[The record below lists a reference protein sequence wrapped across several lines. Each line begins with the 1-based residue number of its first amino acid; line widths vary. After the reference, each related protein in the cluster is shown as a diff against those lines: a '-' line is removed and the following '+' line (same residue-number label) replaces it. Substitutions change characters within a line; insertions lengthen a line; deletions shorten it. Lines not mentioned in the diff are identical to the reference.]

1 MFKKFLILFFVLF
14 SFQSFAIEK
23 KTTFTLEAF
32 NEAQKAGKTIV
43 INSWNKS
50 CFTCKKQTKILDQAE
65 KEFKDILFLSFDKKT
80 NNRNSI
86 KFNSWNKFC
95 GTCARQTKILNEA
108 QKDFPDVIFL
118 SYEQTKHKDIA
129 KLLNVDY
136 WATIIVY
143 KNSKEVAKEIG
154 ITSKSDIYSLIKK
167 EI

>member
-1 MFKKFLILFFVLF
+1 MLKKFLILFFVLF

-23 KTTFTLEAF
+23 KTTFTVEAF

-50 CFTCKKQTKILDQAE
+50 C
-65 KEFKDILFLSFDKKT
+65 
-80 NNRNSI
+80 
-86 KFNSWNKFC
+86 

-108 QKDFPDVIFL
+108 QKDFPDVLFL

-129 KLLNVDY
+129 KLLKVDF
-136 WATIIVY
+136 WATIIIY

-154 ITSKSDIYSLIKK
+154 VTSKSDIYSLIKK

>member
-23 KTTFTLEAF
+23 KTTFTVEAF

-50 CFTCKKQTKILDQAE
+50 
-65 KEFKDILFLSFDKKT
+65 
-80 NNRNSI
+80 
-86 KFNSWNKFC
+86 C

-154 ITSKSDIYSLIKK
+154 VTSKNDIYSLIKK
-167 EI
+167 EV

>member
-14 SFQSFAIEK
+14 SFQSLAIEK
-23 KTTFTLEAF
+23 KTTFTLEVF
-32 NEAQKAGKTIV
+32 NEAQKTGKTIV
-43 INSWNKS
+43 I
-50 CFTCKKQTKILDQAE
+50 
-65 KEFKDILFLSFDKKT
+65 
-80 NNRNSI
+80 
-86 KFNSWNKFC
+86 NSWNKFC

-136 WATIIVY
+136 WATIVVY
-143 KNSKEVAKEIG
+143 KNSKEIAKEIG
-154 ITSKSDIYSLIKK
+154 VTTKNDIYSLIKK

>member
-23 KTTFTLEAF
+23 KTTFTVEAF
-32 NEAQKAGKTIV
+32 NEAQKSGKTIV

-50 CFTCKKQTKILDQAE
+50 C
-65 KEFKDILFLSFDKKT
+65 
-80 NNRNSI
+80 
-86 KFNSWNKFC
+86 
-95 GTCARQTKILNEA
+95 GTCAKQTKILNEA

-143 KNSKEVAKEIG
+143 KNSKEIAKEIG
-154 ITSKSDIYSLIKK
+154 VTTKSEIYSLIKK

>member
-23 KTTFTLEAF
+23 KTTFTLETF
-32 NEAQKAGKTIV
+32 NEAQKTGKTIV
-43 INSWNKS
+43 I
-50 CFTCKKQTKILDQAE
+50 
-65 KEFKDILFLSFDKKT
+65 
-80 NNRNSI
+80 
-86 KFNSWNKFC
+86 NSWNKFC

-143 KNSKEVAKEIG
+143 KNSKEVAKKIG
-154 ITSKSDIYSLIKK
+154 VTSKSDIYSLIKK

>member
-23 KTTFTLEAF
+23 KTTFTVEAF

-50 CFTCKKQTKILDQAE
+50 C
-65 KEFKDILFLSFDKKT
+65 
-80 NNRNSI
+80 
-86 KFNSWNKFC
+86 

-108 QKDFPDVIFL
+108 QKDFPDVVFL

-154 ITSKSDIYSLIKK
+154 VTSKSDIYSLIKK

>member
-32 NEAQKAGKTIV
+32 NEAQKTGKTIV
-43 INSWNKS
+43 I
-50 CFTCKKQTKILDQAE
+50 
-65 KEFKDILFLSFDKKT
+65 
-80 NNRNSI
+80 
-86 KFNSWNKFC
+86 NSWNKFC

-129 KLLNVDY
+129 KLLNVNY

-154 ITSKSDIYSLIKK
+154 VTSKSDIYSLIKK

>member
-50 CFTCKKQTKILDQAE
+50 C
-65 KEFKDILFLSFDKKT
+65 
-80 NNRNSI
+80 
-86 KFNSWNKFC
+86 

-108 QKDFPDVIFL
+108 QKDFPDVLFL

-129 KLLNVDY
+129 KLLNVNF
-136 WATIIVY
+136 WATIIIY

-154 ITSKSDIYSLIKK
+154 ITNKNDIYSLIKK

>member
-32 NEAQKAGKTIV
+32 NEAQKDGKTTV
-43 INSWNKS
+43 I
-50 CFTCKKQTKILDQAE
+50 
-65 KEFKDILFLSFDKKT
+65 
-80 NNRNSI
+80 
-86 KFNSWNKFC
+86 NSWNKFC

-154 ITSKSDIYSLIKK
+154 VTSKSDIYSLIKK

>member
-23 KTTFTLEAF
+23 KTTFTVEAF
-32 NEAQKAGKTIV
+32 NEAQKTGKTIV

-50 CFTCKKQTKILDQAE
+50 
-65 KEFKDILFLSFDKKT
+65 
-80 NNRNSI
+80 
-86 KFNSWNKFC
+86 C

-154 ITSKSDIYSLIKK
+154 VTSKSDIYSLIKK

>member
-23 KTTFTLEAF
+23 KTTFTVEAF
-32 NEAQKAGKTIV
+32 DEAQKTGKTIV
-43 INSWNKS
+43 I
-50 CFTCKKQTKILDQAE
+50 
-65 KEFKDILFLSFDKKT
+65 
-80 NNRNSI
+80 
-86 KFNSWNKFC
+86 NSWNKFC

-143 KNSKEVAKEIG
+143 KNSKEVVKEIG
-154 ITSKSDIYSLIKK
+154 VTSKSDIYSLIKK

>member
-23 KTTFTLEAF
+23 KTTFTVEAF
-32 NEAQKAGKTIV
+32 DEAQKTGKTIV
-43 INSWNKS
+43 I
-50 CFTCKKQTKILDQAE
+50 
-65 KEFKDILFLSFDKKT
+65 
-80 NNRNSI
+80 
-86 KFNSWNKFC
+86 NSWNKFC

-154 ITSKSDIYSLIKK
+154 VTSKSDIYSLIKK

>member
-23 KTTFTLEAF
+23 KTTFTLEVF
-32 NEAQKAGKTIV
+32 NEAQKAGKTTV
-43 INSWNKS
+43 I
-50 CFTCKKQTKILDQAE
+50 
-65 KEFKDILFLSFDKKT
+65 
-80 NNRNSI
+80 
-86 KFNSWNKFC
+86 NSWNKFC